1 MLLAQNIRI
10 GSLELQNRIV
20 KAALVENMAG
30 EDGAV
35 TDRLIRFYEK
45 HARGGAGLL
54 ITGGA
59 YVQPS
64 GRSVRYLIGV
74 HDDRLVPGLTRLTR
88 AVHDLDGRI
97 ALQIYHC
104 GRQTRPELVG
114 GDVIAPSPVKDT
126 LTGVLPRAMTEE
138 EIEATILAF
147 GRAAERAATAG
158 FDAVE
163 VMAGHGYL
171 INQFLSGRTNRRTDG
186 WGGGLENRARFLFG
200 ILQEIRSRVG
210 PDFPLLVKINTE
222 DQLKNGFTLEESAW
236 VAERLPGLGVDA
248 VKFTGGTFE
257 SGLNISRGDI
267 PAEEILEEMHG
278 WQKFRSRLI
287 IRAMRKKFQYREAYF
302 LENIGKI
309 KPRLTVPAILVGGL
323 RTPAEMERI
332 VESGQA
338 DLIAL
343 GRPIIREPNFPSR
356 ILAGDPTPA
365 ACLNCNR
372 CFIRITQER
381 PLRCYALKSAAED
394 EEERP

>member
-1 MLLAQNIRI
+1 MLLNKPIRI
-10 GSLELQNRIV
+10 GSMELANRIV
-20 KAALVENMAG
+20 KASLVENLAG

-64 GRSVRYLIGV
+64 GRSVEKLIGAY
-74 HDDRLVPGLTRLTR
+74 DDRLVPGLNRLTQ
-88 AVHDLDGRI
+88 AVHDLGGKI

-114 GDVIAPSPVKDT
+114 GDPIAPSAVKDT
-126 LTGVLPRAMTEE
+126 LTGVMPRTMTEAE
-138 EIEATILAF
+138 LEATILAF
-147 GRAAERAATAG
+147 GQAAGRAVAAG

-171 INQFLSGRTNRRTDG
+171 INQFLAARTNKRADE
-186 WGGGLENRARFLFG
+186 WGGPLENRARFLFS
-200 ILQEIRSRVG
+200 ILREIRSRIG
-210 PDFPLLVKINTE
+210 REFPLLVKINTE
-222 DQLKNGFTLEESAW
+222 DQLKEGFTTEECAW

-257 SGLNISRGDI
+257 SGLNICRGDI
-267 PAEEILEEMHG
+267 PAEEILEELHG

-302 LENIGKI
+302 LDNVTRI
-309 KPRLTVPAILVGGL
+309 KPRLDVPVILVGGL
-323 RTPAEMERI
+323 RTPAVMEQI
-332 VESGQA
+332 LESGAA

-343 GRPIIREPNFPSR
+343 GRPVIREPNLPRR

-365 ACLNCNR
+365 ACINCNR
-372 CFIRITQER
+372 CFIRITQGR
-381 PLRCYALKSAAED
+381 PLQCYALGQSTD
-394 EEERP
+394 DGDQD

>member
-1 MLLAQNIRI
+1 MLLAQHIRI
-10 GSLELQNRIV
+10 SSLELRNRLV
-20 KAALVENMAG
+20 KASLVENMAT

-35 TDRLIRFYEK
+35 TDRLIRFYER

-59 YVQPS
+59 YVQAS
-64 GRSVRYLIGV
+64 GRSVRYLIGA
-74 HDDRLVPGLTRLTR
+74 HDDRLVAGLSRLTR

-97 ALQIYHC
+97 ALQIYHA
-104 GRQTRPELVG
+104 GRQTRPDLVG
-114 GDVIAPSPVKDT
+114 GDVIAPSAVKDT
-126 LTGVLPRAMTEE
+126 LTGVQPRAMSEA
-138 EIEATILAF
+138 EIEAAIFAF
-147 GRAAERAATAG
+147 GRAAERAAAAG

-171 INQFLSGRTNRRTDG
+171 INQFLSGRTNRREDG
-186 WGGGLENRARFLFG
+186 WGGSLENRARFLFG
-200 ILQEIRSRVG
+200 VLKEIRSRVG

-222 DQLKNGFTLEESAW
+222 DQLKNGFTLEECAW
-236 VAERLPGLGVDA
+236 VAERLPALGVDA
-248 VKFTGGTFE
+248 VTFTGGTFE

-287 IRAMRKKFQYREAYF
+287 IRAMRKKFEYREAYF
-302 LENIGKI
+302 LENVQKI
-309 KPRLTVPAILVGGL
+309 KPHLSVPVILVGGL
-323 RTPAEMERI
+323 RTPAVMERI
-332 VESGQA
+332 LENGQA

-343 GRPIIREPNFPSR
+343 GRPIIREPNFPR
-356 ILAGDPTPA
+356 RVLAGDPTPA

-381 PLRCYALKSAAED
+381 PLRCYALKSAAD
-394 EEERP
+394 EEEES